1 MLKKAQKILIIEDD
15 ISLLNIMEAKLKHLG
30 YSVLK
35 ALDGE
40 EGFKKAEQIKPDLV
54 LLDIVMPNLNGV
66 EALKKI
72 RKSDTIK
79 NIKVIV
85 LTNSGKENEKKEI
98 ESLGVEDYLVKSR
111 LSLADIDEKIR
122 EVLGK

>member
-15 ISLLNIMEAKLKHLG
+15 ASLLNIMEAKLKHLG

>member
-15 ISLLNIMEAKLKHLG
+15 ASLLNIMEAKLKHLG

-66 EALKKI
+66 EALKKKE
-72 RKSDTIK
+72 R
-79 NIKVIV
+79 VIQ
-85 LTNSGKENEKKEI
+85 S
-98 ESLGVEDYLVKSR
+98 
-111 LSLADIDEKIR
+111 KI
-122 EVLGK
+122 